1 MLRKTTPR
9 CACRISLALL
19 SGLSLTA
26 QVHHRQEG
34 VEFDAAAQLWTLR
47 SGPVE
52 YRLRRSGDGVA
63 FDYFGPAGKPAW
75 LTPDPSSP
83 ATREISGSVDGQA
96 FGPEDLRLAMVE
108 PTDTVQQL
116 ALRYRH
122 RRLPLEIEA
131 IYFVDGDTGVIT
143 RRLTLINRGERAM
156 HVDSLPS
163 LAWRLPAAGYDLT
176 YLWGGWGQ
184 ERQLSTEPL
193 SVGRRVFT
201 ADRGRSTNGYA
212 SWFALR
218 DRDRGVLYMAQL
230 AWSGNWEMTFGR
242 APGGDRTRPNQLG
255 LTAELG
261 MRFDSG
267 GALLLPPGASFTLPE
282 VAFTATAGDLDD
294 AANQLHRYQ
303 RSVIPRRP
311 AGDPLL
317 VQFNS
322 WYPYGENVSAGEL
335 KRAADV
341 AAQLGVEA
349 FVLDSGWYNIHDWSR
364 ELGDYQP
371 NAAKFPNG
379 LPEVARYVRAKGMK
393 FGLWMEIE
401 NAGIGSHLARD
412 HQDWFLSYN
421 GVPILKDQRHQLN
434 FAKPEVRQWATATVD
449 RLIRDYDL
457 GWIKIDYNIDI
468 GDRFDAPGDG
478 RTGDV
483 LYRHVK
489 AYYAWLD
496 ELRAAHPGLLV
507 ESCSSG
513 ALRFDLGILA
523 HAHTTWLSDVVTPL
537 PSAQLAYGC
546 TVEFAPEVCNHW
558 MVGDDDHGHVDLAK
572 PAGWWDFLFRIPMNG
587 QFGVSSRI
595 LDWPPQLRERAAAN
609 IAIYKRLRQVIAGAD
624 VYHLTAQPAHD
635 DPEGWMAMQYV
646 STDARRSVVLAYRLG
661 HDTARQAF
669 RLRGLTAG
677 RYAVSQDGRPA
688 GSYTAEELS
697 DKGLPV
703 NLDAE
708 WRAAVIELTGER

>member
-1 MLRKTTPR
+1 MPIHLRV
-9 CACRISLALL
+9 ACCVSIVWLPA
-19 SGLSLTA
+19 LSL
-26 QVHHRQEG
+26 
-34 VEFDAAAQLWTLR
+34 AAQLHHVEYDPAAQRWTLR

-63 FDYFGPAGKPAW
+63 YDYFGPAGKPAW
-75 LTPDPSSP
+75 P
-83 ATREISGSVDGQA
+83 APGAASAAASEISGFVEGENI
-96 FGPEDLRLAMVE
+96 GPDDLRLVTVE
-108 PTDTVQQL
+108 PTDVDQEL
-116 ALRYRH
+116 AFLYRH

-131 IYFVDGDTGVIT
+131 FYSVKGDTGVIT
-143 RRLTLINRGERAM
+143 RRLTLTNRGERVM
-156 HVDSLPS
+156 HIGSLPS
-163 LAWRLPAAGYDLT
+163 LAWRLPAGDYDLT

-184 ERQLSTEPL
+184 ERQLATEPL

-212 SWFALR
+212 AWFALR

-230 AWSGNWEMTFGR
+230 AWSGNWQMSFGR
-242 APGGDRTRPNQLG
+242 DPGGDRTRPNQLA
-255 LTAELG
+255 LAAELG
-261 MRFDSG
+261 MRFDFG
-267 GALLLPPGASFTLPE
+267 GALALPPGASFALPE

-303 RSVIPRRP
+303 RSAIPRRP

-322 WYPYGENVSAGEL
+322 WYPFSENVSAGEL

-341 AAQLGVEA
+341 AAQLGIEA
-349 FVLDSGWYNIHDWSR
+349 FVLDSGWYNKKDWSR

-371 NAAKFPNG
+371 NLAKFPNG
-379 LPEVARYVRAKGMK
+379 LQEVARYVRGKGMK
-393 FGLWMEIE
+393 FGLWVEIE
-401 NAGIGSHLARD
+401 NAGIDSQLARA
-412 HQDWFLSYN
+412 HPDWFLAYN
-421 GVPILKDQRHQLN
+421 GAPILKDQRHQLN
-434 FAKPEVRQWATATVD
+434 FAKPEVRQWASATAD

-457 GWIKIDYNIDI
+457 GWLKIDYNIDI
-468 GDRFDAPGDG
+468 GERFDPPGDG

-489 AYYAWLD
+489 AYYGWLD

-513 ALRFDLGILA
+513 GLRFDLGILA
-523 HAHTTWLSDVVTPL
+523 HAHTTWLSDVVTPSA
-537 PSAQLAYGC
+537 SAQLGYGC

-572 PAGWWDFLFRIPMNG
+572 PAGWWDFLFRVPMNG

-595 LDWPPQLRERAAAN
+595 LDWSPELRQRAAAN
-609 IAIYKRLRQVIAGAD
+609 IAMYKRLRQVVDGAD

-635 DPEGWMAMQYV
+635 DPQGWMAIQYV
-646 STDARRSVVLAYRLG
+646 SKDARRSVVMAYRLG
-661 HDTARQAF
+661 RSDAQQTF

-677 RYAVSQDGRPA
+677 RYAASEDGRPA

-697 DKGLPV
+697 GRGLPV
-703 NLDAE
+703 KLDAE
-708 WRAAVIELTGER
+708 WRAAVVELTAAH